1 MNPFYKKEVAPMKN
15 HVKIPLVDNDFAVLS
30 KMALNLDNESNSVLM
45 KFFNDVREEPAIG
58 QTAVVEVEG
67 AGGEP
72 ISLTV
77 SSFPI
82 SV

>member
-1 MNPFYKKEVAPMKN
+1 
-15 HVKIPLVDNDFAVLS
+15 
-30 KMALNLDNESNSVLM
+30 M
-45 KFFNDVREEPAIG
+45 KFLNDVLEELAIG
-58 QTAVVEVEG
+58 QTAVVDVEG

-77 SSFPI
+77 SSSLI